1 MKGKKTMDEL
11 LKYTLSNDHLFKKV
25 FEEEKYTRAL
35 LEQLGIITNEKLVLE
50 VENVA
55 EDGGLNFKSSDF
67 DLKFKLINE
76 DDISYINMEMQN
88 QKTNYDLMDRLALY
102 LSKLIARSQ
111 PKGGTYVK
119 CNCIVIGILNYD
131 LFEDTDYIRTLT
143 LNDKKNTEITN
154 YKIILLE
161 LTKSEF
167 CAKKELR
174 DWLEIFNAKDMHSYK
189 KEPGILKDLAEKLEQ
204 LNKDRIFQ
212 SFVDRAEIEAMH
224 IRTEKAYARKEGLAE
239 GRAEGMKLGLVEG
252 KAEGIEL
259 EKLAIAK
266 RLKDAGQSIEFI
278 KEITQLDKKIIE
290 EI

>member
-1 MKGKKTMDEL
+1 MDEL
-11 LKYTLSNDHLFKKV
+11 LNYTLCNDHLFKIV
-25 FEEEKYTRAL
+25 FEEEKYTRGL
-35 LEQLGIITNEKLVLE
+35 LKELGINTDEKLVLE
-50 VENVA
+50 VENVV
-55 EDGGLNFKSSDF
+55 EDGGLNFKSSNL

-88 QKTNYDLMDRLALY
+88 QKPNYDLNDRLVLY
-102 LSKLIARSQ
+102 LSKLVTRSQ

-119 CNCIVIGILNYD
+119 CNCIVIGILNYT
-131 LFEDTDYIRTLT
+131 LFEDNNYIRTLT
-143 LNDKKNTEITN
+143 LNDKEKTEISN

-161 LTKSEF
+161 LTKAEF
-167 CAKKELR
+167 CDKKELR
-174 DWLEIFNAKDMHSYK
+174 DWMEIFNAKDLHSYK

-239 GRAEGMKLGLVEG
+239 GRVEGMKLGLAEG
-252 KAEGIEL
+252 RAEGIES

-278 KEITQLDKKIIE
+278 MEITLLDKEIIEKI
-290 EI
+290 